1 MALVHVDLGAG
12 GVRTDAT
19 AAGRAEDGWGG
30 PIAGLRVLLRA
41 VARPPATPADAPVAL
56 LAGAVGGVAGPGL
69 ARVAAV
75 GLSPLSGGVAETRA
89 EGPFAR
95 GLRGAGVTGL
105 VVHGRAPQPVCVVVE
120 RGRVRLEPAGH
131 LWGLE
136 TGAATDALLDE
147 YGPAAAVAVIGPAG
161 EHGVRYASVV
171 TCRDHPL
178 PRLGFGAVL
187 GAKRVKAVVCLGDE
201 EVPVA
206 DPAGLARIG
215 AAYARAV
222 PGNRLAA
229 LQHGTSGFAVWT
241 GEPGYAT
248 VANFTDTATRS
259 GVDPATAPVPQRVA
273 ACPGCPTDCMKV
285 YAGAALH
292 QEALA
297 MLGPNIGCPDP
308 WTLHA
313 RCLQLGLDSV
323 SLGGTLAAARIAPE
337 RIGATVEAIAH
348 GHDRDL
354 GQGAAALVRAGRA
367 ADQAM
372 TSKGVELPPFDPRVQ
387 PNLGLAW
394 AVSPIGP
401 RYDIVEHDLDFVA
414 DGLTESFAE
423 ARRLGLSVP
432 RVPDALDPAGT
443 AILMRLWS
451 GLDAL
456 GVCLFAATPTRPL
469 ALADVEDLVAAV
481 TGERPDVLALGDRRL
496 RLQRAVNRRLGIGL
510 DADTLPGRFFTEPLA
525 AGPWS
530 GAVLDRDAFTA
541 AVAALHRELCFDTEL
556 GFGTELAFDTEVA
569 FDTTDGED
577 D

>member
-1 MALVHVDLGAG
+1 
-12 GVRTDAT
+12 
-19 AAGRAEDGWGG
+19 
-30 PIAGLRVLLRA
+30 
-41 VARPPATPADAPVAL
+41 
-56 LAGAVGGVAGPGL
+56 
-69 ARVAAV
+69 
-75 GLSPLSGGVAETRA
+75 
-89 EGPFAR
+89 
-95 GLRGAGVTGL
+95 
-105 VVHGRAPQPVCVVVE
+105 
-120 RGRVRLEPAGH
+120 
-131 LWGLE
+131 
-136 TGAATDALLDE
+136 
-147 YGPAAAVAVIGPAG
+147 
-161 EHGVRYASVV
+161 VV

-206 DPAGLARIG
+206 DPAGLARIS

-229 LQHGTSGFAVWT
+229 WQHGTPGFAVWT
-241 GEPGYAT
+241 AEPGYAT
-248 VANFTDTATRS
+248 VANFTDTVTRS
-259 GVDPATAPVPQRVA
+259 GVDPATAPVPERVA

-297 MLGPNIGCPDP
+297 MLGRNIGCQDP

-313 RCLQLGLDSV
+313 RCLELGLDPV
-323 SLGGTLAAARIAPE
+323 SLGGTLAAARIAPD

-348 GHDRDL
+348 GHDPDLL
-354 GQGAAALVRAGRA
+354 GQGAAALARAGRA

-401 RYDIVEHDLDFVA
+401 RYDIAEHDLDFVA
-414 DGLTESFAE
+414 DGLTESFDE
-423 ARRLGLSVP
+423 ARSLGLSVP
-432 RVPDALDPAGT
+432 RVPGALDPAGT

-481 TGERPDVLALGDRRL
+481 TGERPDVLALGGRRL

-510 DADTLPGRFFTEPLA
+510 DADTLPDRFFTEPLA

-530 GAVLDRDAFTA
+530 GAVLDRRAFTS
-541 AVAALHRELCFDTEL
+541 AVAAVHRELGFDTEL
-556 GFGTELAFDTEVA
+556 A
-569 FDTTDGED
+569 FDTTDGENY
-577 D
+577 